1 MALWFK
7 IAIPLNVLYWAFFC
21 YLLSRR
27 RWSGAGLLA
36 GIFHMLFAAVVSVAP
51 IRALLDP
58 HYMGYSLG
66 FIDFEGRAVAL
77 PAALILAWALTSAWL
92 AVGKGRGQ
100 WMVLVA
106 VGDILFA
113 LSLGA
118 SILLGGRKQWTFQL
132 GEHFAATGVAGL
144 IVLLSLFT
152 LPFIISALWAVKRA
166 SGGHGLPPLADSS
179 PGNQTRHEEDKQDI
193 NGFRYSEGR
202 A

>member
-7 IAIPLNVLYWAFFC
+7 IAIPLNVLYWALFC

-27 RWSGAGLLA
+27 RWSRAGLLV
-36 GIFHMLFAAVVSVAP
+36 GIFHMLFAAVMSVAP

-92 AVGKGRGQ
+92 AVGKGSGQ

-118 SILLGGRKQWTFQL
+118 SILLGGREQWTFQL
-132 GEHFAATGVAGL
+132 GEHFVVTGVAGL
-144 IVLLSLFT
+144 MVLLSLFT
-152 LPFIISALWAVKRA
+152 LPFIVSALWAVKRA
-166 SGGHGLPPLADSS
+166 SGGRNLPPLVDSS
-179 PGNQTRHEEDKQDI
+179 SGKQNRPAKDEQDI
-193 NGFRYSEGR
+193 NGFRYSEGP